1 MYSWEKSMREEK
13 LKRNPRNP
21 PHFPSVPSFSSSL
34 LDQIYRSTDNGNEK
48 FEELKFYREKIV
60 KKQSNGGCGT
70 KSKASNR
77 IEDEVIAKSRTH
89 CFTSM
94 RAKPESGK
102 LVKDSY
108 YEGGE
113 FYLFDDIPQCGKN
126 REDLKNEDGLMKT
139 KLRALKIYNSLKKIK
154 EPISPGGRL
163 TSFINS
169 LFANGNAK
177 VKKTEKNSSSKSTQ
191 ASSTCSSA
199 SSYSRSCLSKGSM
212 NSKEKSNNGVKR
224 TVRFYPVSV
233 IVDEDCRPCG
243 HKSIYQ
249 DDTSMFGSITKGD
262 LNLAVLEK
270 TWKIEEAASYILKGY
285 AKNDTMFRSKKAY
298 KDEEDDDDDDLGSD
312 SSSDLFELDHL
323 TFIGNNKTRYCE
335 ELPVYETTHVDTNRA
350 IANGLIR

>member
-1 MYSWEKSMREEK
+1 MREEK

-48 FEELKFYREKIV
+48 FEELKFYRERIV
-60 KKQSNGGCGT
+60 KK
-70 KSKASNR
+70 NR
-77 IEDEVIAKSRTH
+77 AMAVVERN
-89 CFTSM
+89 
-94 RAKPESGK
+94 RRP
-102 LVKDSY
+102 DSY
-108 YEGGE
+108 YEGSE

-177 VKKTEKNSSSKSTQ
+177 VKKTEKELKLEVD
-191 ASSTCSSA
+191 ASIIHMFI
-199 SSYSRSCLSKGSM
+199 GFF
-212 NSKEKSNNGVKR
+212 V
-224 TVRFYPVSV
+224 FQ
-233 IVDEDCRPCG
+233 IVFKQRLDEFEGEIKQWREEDG
-243 HKSIYQ
+243 Q
-249 DDTSMFGSITKGD
+249 GD

-270 TWKIEEAASYILKGY
+270 TRKIEETASYILKGY

-298 KDEEDDDDDDLGSD
+298 KDEEDEDDDDLGSD

-335 ELPVYETTHVDTNRA
+335 ELPVYETTYVDTNRA